1 MTDVIRN
8 FLVHRNRPRNEREQ
22 SSQKRRKKKK
32 GSFKSEFKIGQN
44 TITRDKREFLLR
56 ETTDDQR
63 QSQAEICLPFNGTVS
78 RLLFFFRFC
87 VITSIALANRGNRP
101 RDRRFPRKLNISSVT
116 WRLIIFHCPT
126 MHAYRLELYLVIHS
140 IPWRFLRDTR
150 VMRDHFSIL
159 VHRTSPPPLL
169 SNRRS
174 FLKRNPIVSA
184 VRLSARD
191 CSTILYVNE
200 RTIFDKKAIISSISF
215 NYTEA

>member
-1 MTDVIRN
+1 M
-8 FLVHRNRPRNEREQ
+8 NESKARKKEE
-22 SSQKRRKKKK
+22 RRKKDRLKVN
-32 GSFKSEFKIGQN
+32 FTGQN

-63 QSQAEICLPFNGTVS
+63 QSQAEICLPFNETVFPDC
-78 RLLFFFRFC
+78 FFFFLLLRNYLA
-87 VITSIALANRGNRP
+87 VANRGNRP

-116 WRLIIFHCPT
+116 WPHNFSLPHDARLSPRIIP
-126 MHAYRLELYLVIHS
+126 
-140 IPWRFLRDTR
+140 RDTFDPVTFPSR
-150 VMRDHFSIL
+150 YSRHEGSFFHS
-159 VHRTSPPPLL
+159 RTPNLPPLL

>member
-63 QSQAEICLPFNGTVS
+63 QSQAEICLPFNETVFPDC
-78 RLLFFFRFC
+78 FFFFLLLRNYLA
-87 VITSIALANRGNRP
+87 VANRGNRP

-116 WRLIIFHCPT
+116 WPHNFSLPHDARLSPRIIP
-126 MHAYRLELYLVIHS
+126 
-140 IPWRFLRDTR
+140 RDTFDPVTFPSR
-150 VMRDHFSIL
+150 YSRHEGSFFHS
-159 VHRTSPPPLL
+159 RTPNLPPLL

>member
-116 WRLIIFHCPT
+116 WPHNFSLPHDARLSPRIIP
-126 MHAYRLELYLVIHS
+126 
-140 IPWRFLRDTR
+140 RDTFDPVTFPSR
-150 VMRDHFSIL
+150 YSRHEGSFFHS
-159 VHRTSPPPLL
+159 RTPNLPPPSLL

>member
-1 MTDVIRN
+1 MTRAK
-8 FLVHRNRPRNEREQ
+8 LAKKEE
-22 SSQKRRKKKK
+22 RRKKDRLKVN
-32 GSFKSEFKIGQN
+32 FTGQN

-63 QSQAEICLPFNGTVS
+63 QSQAEICLPFNETVFPDC
-78 RLLFFFRFC
+78 FFFFLLLRNYLA
-87 VITSIALANRGNRP
+87 VANRGNRP

-116 WRLIIFHCPT
+116 WPHNFSLPHDARLSPRIIP
-126 MHAYRLELYLVIHS
+126 
-140 IPWRFLRDTR
+140 RDTFDPVTFPSR
-150 VMRDHFSIL
+150 YSRHEGSFFHS
-159 VHRTSPPPLL
+159 RTPNLPPLL

>member
-1 MTDVIRN
+1 MTRAK
-8 FLVHRNRPRNEREQ
+8 LAKKEE
-22 SSQKRRKKKK
+22 RRKKDRLKVN
-32 GSFKSEFKIGQN
+32 FTGQN

-63 QSQAEICLPFNGTVS
+63 QSQAEICLPFNGTVFPDC
-78 RLLFFFRFC
+78 FFFFCFC
-87 VITSIALANRGNRP
+87 VITLVALANRGNRP

-116 WRLIIFHCPT
+116 WPHNFSLPHDARLSPRIIP
-126 MHAYRLELYLVIHS
+126 
-140 IPWRFLRDTR
+140 RDTFDPVTFPSR
-150 VMRDHFSIL
+150 YSRHEGSFFHS
-159 VHRTSPPPLL
+159 RTPNLPPLL

>member
-1 MTDVIRN
+1 MN
-8 FLVHRNRPRNEREQ
+8 FT
-22 SSQKRRKKKK
+22 
-32 GSFKSEFKIGQN
+32 GQN

-63 QSQAEICLPFNGTVS
+63 QSQAEICLPFNGTVFPDC
-78 RLLFFFRFC
+78 FFFFLLLRNYLA
-87 VITSIALANRGNRP
+87 VANRGNRP

-116 WRLIIFHCPT
+116 WPHNFSLPHDARLSPRIIP
-126 MHAYRLELYLVIHS
+126 
-140 IPWRFLRDTR
+140 RDTFDPVTFPSR
-150 VMRDHFSIL
+150 YSRHEGSFFHS
-159 VHRTSPPPLL
+159 RTPNLPPPPLL

-174 FLKRNPIVSA
+174 FLKCNPIVSA